1 LTVIPVPA
9 SQRSRRIGLAPWLP
23 LAVAVLAAAA
33 PARAQGNLEY
43 ALKAT
48 FIYKLAAF
56 VEWPA
61 AAFES
66 PASAINLC
74 VAGTNPFGKVLDQA
88 VAGQK
93 IEAHPI
99 VVRRVAAADK
109 ASRCHI
115 LYLGLASAPSAAQAL
130 RGVRGAPVLTVTDSA
145 FEDGAR
151 GIVHFVIRDSRVRF
165 EINSEQAAQNGIVLS
180 SKLKSLAVP
189 TRPNA

>member
-1 LTVIPVPA
+1 MSRASVSKRATRTGPA
-9 SQRSRRIGLAPWLP
+9 ISLALGL
-23 LAVAVLAAAA
+23 LAFAAAA
-33 PARAQGNLEY
+33 PAHAQGNLEY

-48 FIYKLAAF
+48 FIYKFAAF
-56 VEWPA
+56 VEWPPS
-61 AAFES
+61 AFDS
-66 PASAINLC
+66 PTSALNLC

-99 VVRRVAAADK
+99 VVRRAGDK
-109 ASRCHI
+109 AAGCHI
-115 LYLGLASAPSAAQAL
+115 LYLGMASAPSAAQAL
-130 RGVRGAPVLTVTDSA
+130 RSVRGSPVLTVTDSA

-165 EINSEQAAQNGIVLS
+165 EINAESAAQNRIVVS

-189 TRPNA
+189 ARPNA